1 MNTPQDPS
9 YRPSPH
15 RQAPAAASGTDV
27 GDDLG
32 DRVEDLA
39 GQARAEG
46 QEQVQHYRNVAA
58 DKVDTLAGS
67 IEAAAAELRG
77 DDDVGQLSGHITDM
91 ANGLGRLAEG
101 LREKS
106 TDQILR
112 DVRQVARENPTLFI
126 AGSIAIGFAIT
137 RFARAS
143 ATAGSGQHEDAATR
157 DEQAEHSRWTHADSA
172 VGGTPARP
180 ARGYDTLDSASSGSA
195 GDASATAAAS
205 PPADAISARAGA
217 AASDVDAGEP
227 GAPSPT
233 DPFGERNEP

>member
-15 RQAPAAASGTDV
+15 RPAPTAAGDAGSSDDV
-27 GDDLG
+27 GNRAEDLA
-32 DRVEDLA
+32 EDLA
-39 GQARAEG
+39 GQARTEG

-77 DDDVGQLSGHITDM
+77 DHDVAQLSGHITDM
-91 ANGLGRLAEG
+91 ANGLGRLADG

-112 DVRQVARENPTLFI
+112 DVRQVARDNPTLFI

-143 ATAGSGQHEDAATR
+143 ASAGNGPRDDATTRGQRAEDA
-157 DEQAEHSRWTHADSA
+157 RWTHADSA
-172 VGGTPARP
+172 VQGTPSRP
-180 ARGYDTLDSASSGSA
+180 ARGHDTLDSAGHA
-195 GDASATAAAS
+195 ASATIDPAA
-205 PPADAISARAGA
+205 PADAISARAGT
-217 AASDVDAGEP
+217 AASDFDTGERDT
-227 GAPSPT
+227 PSST
-233 DPFGERNEP
+233 DPLGERSQP